1 MKLKTEHKIPAAIF
15 FVVMSVWV
23 LAAGLAYASA
33 SSGSAVLSVCIHRTF
48 RQDMCT
54 SLFYSAAC
62 IGAGMFFSRQSRKPE
77 GLKDGMD
84 TLIAALASTH
94 DGIALTDDKDRYVFV
109 NDAYAKLYGY
119 TASEMIGKTCLDL
132 VPPEMVAH
140 AKHILHEVL
149 RNRKIGVFNGEMSAL
164 LSDGK
169 TLPVEVRATSL
180 WDGAGNYQGHTC
192 IVYDISQQ
200 KMDKETIE
208 QSVRFLETIFHSI
221 RDPFIILDRDY
232 TIVRANQAYAD
243 LKHIALKDLLE
254 RKCYRV
260 TRSRSSV
267 CEECIVS
274 RTFRSGDPSAKEK
287 KVLTKHGT
295 DEWIEIYTY
304 PIVNEVHEVTHV
316 IEYVRNITDRKR
328 SEEERQL
335 FIRDLEML
343 SSLDTLTGLLNRRML
358 FDRLGHEIV
367 RVRRY
372 NAELA
377 LMFCDLD
384 YFKEINDTY
393 GHRVGDAVLQLTSE
407 ILRKSLRSSDII
419 GRYGGDEFLVILP
432 GTSLKGAHDL
442 AERIR
447 AAVQEM
453 QFEVCEGRSVS
464 ITMSIGV
471 ICYAGGEADV
481 DALINQIDTAL
492 YVSKRSGK
500 NRVYS
505 LA

>member
-1 MKLKTEHKIPAAIF
+1 
-15 FVVMSVWV
+15 
-23 LAAGLAYASA
+23 
-33 SSGSAVLSVCIHRTF
+33 
-48 RQDMCT
+48 
-54 SLFYSAAC
+54 
-62 IGAGMFFSRQSRKPE
+62 MFFSRQSRK
-77 GLKDGMD
+77 LKGSEDGRD
-84 TLIAALASTH
+84 TLIAALAKIR
-94 DGIALTDDKDRYVFV
+94 DGIALTDDRDRYVFV
-109 NDAYAKLYGY
+109 NDAYARIYGY
-119 TASEMIGKTCLDL
+119 TPSELIGKTCLDL
-132 VPPEMVAH
+132 VPPETSAH
-140 AKHILHEVL
+140 AEHILNDVL
-149 RNRKIGVFNGEMSAL
+149 RNKKIGIFNGEMSAL
-164 LSDGK
+164 LRDGK
-169 TLPVEVRATSL
+169 TLPVDVRATAV

-192 IVYDISQQ
+192 IVHDVSRQ
-200 KMDKETIE
+200 KRDRETIE
-208 QSVRFLETIFHSI
+208 QSVHFLETIFHSI

-232 TIVRANQAYAD
+232 TIVRANEAYAD
-243 LKHIALKDLLE
+243 LKHIALEDLLE
-254 RKCYRV
+254 RQCYRV

-267 CEECIVS
+267 CEECVVS

-328 SEEERQL
+328 AEEERQL
-335 FIRDLEML
+335 FIRELETL

-358 FDRLGHEIV
+358 FDRLSREIV

-372 NAELA
+372 NVELA
-377 LMFCDLD
+377 LIFCDLD
-384 YFKEINDTY
+384 YFKEINDTH
-393 GHRVGDAVLQLTSE
+393 GHRVGDAVLQQTSE

-447 AAVQEM
+447 AAVQDM
-453 QFEVCEGRSVS
+453 QYEVCEGQSVS

-471 ICYAGGEADV
+471 ICYTGGEADV
-481 DALINQIDTAL
+481 DALINRIDTAL